1 MTLSESLQ
9 NHILSL
15 CDDSVIVIDTQF
27 RIVEVND
34 NLLSFTRSNRES
46 LLGRQ
51 LTLLA
56 KPSMQLTLQQTGFW
70 YGKLESEIP
79 IDKLD
84 NLWCSIVAYRYE
96 SVEITHYIGIIDHLW
111 QENNF
116 LERIA
121 SSDSFDDTR
130 MIALSQ
136 GSEHTVKWIL
146 DHVRMGIQV
155 DAEDSDLA
163 LNPYGEAAKTQILAG
178 WPFVIHFVDECV
190 ELLVAK
196 FVQDVANQ
204 RIKDQ
209 FMQDHRGHL
218 LAIFDPLTSLASLRE
233 LAKKRGRKDMLTQM
247 SYRDAL
253 QMYSFT
259 LQYILSNFIHISSLK
274 ELLAKRLSDEMMLRY
289 EEMDAVL
296 SEYIQSAMAPFTTGD
311 NFAKIKQIEIEK
323 LGELSGII
331 GAVLY
336 RPLLSGELIGDALS
350 RQAADINILLTSTE
364 DAVMLDD
371 TSPRGAGTVARA
383 ARSGEIIVDTNY
395 AESLNHPI
403 WIEMV
408 HKYGV
413 QSIMAIPV
421 YHKISKQL
429 MVVALYGEYENQF
442 LAPWM
447 KSFAHQLKRRWEFL
461 WQQFDP
467 MTESI
472 VLEQKRSEEYRKRL
486 FTGGLVMYC
495 QPIVALESGR
505 VTKVEALA
513 RLRLEDGTMVP
524 PNQFLPLL
532 DRSEMDR
539 LFLLGFEESARY
551 LTKWKT
557 MGFNVDI
564 TVNLPPHTLLNPA
577 IIVWIEEICHR
588 YQLAPERFTLELLE
602 TQEIDDEAQQLVL
615 KQLKELGVKLAV
627 DDLGSGYS
635 SLMRLIQLP
644 FDVVKIEQGL
654 LSKLA
659 DNIIPMFGLIHGLI
673 QIGTGLGK
681 EVVVEGIEYPGIIE
695 AMKIFRA
702 TMGQGYVLA
711 RPMPFDDVYLWA
723 HSYHLKV
730 EWTGIHT
737 YVGALAYQWLSIQQ
751 NRQRL
756 IEVHELCPL
765 TPFFQEKGEE
775 ASEVAKWHEAI
786 HNHVHVKMNQ
796 QRLLNWLIDRAQQ
809 ELNEKRK

>member
-1 MTLSESLQ
+1 
-9 NHILSL
+9 
-15 CDDSVIVIDTQF
+15 
-27 RIVEVND
+27 
-34 NLLSFTRSNRES
+34 
-46 LLGRQ
+46 
-51 LTLLA
+51 
-56 KPSMQLTLQQTGFW
+56 
-70 YGKLESEIP
+70 
-79 IDKLD
+79 
-84 NLWCSIVAYRYE
+84 
-96 SVEITHYIGIIDHLW
+96 
-111 QENNF
+111 
-116 LERIA
+116 
-121 SSDSFDDTR
+121 
-130 MIALSQ
+130 
-136 GSEHTVKWIL
+136 
-146 DHVRMGIQV
+146 
-155 DAEDSDLA
+155 
-163 LNPYGEAAKTQILAG
+163 
-178 WPFVIHFVDECV
+178 
-190 ELLVAK
+190 
-196 FVQDVANQ
+196 
-204 RIKDQ
+204 
-209 FMQDHRGHL
+209 
-218 LAIFDPLTSLASLRE
+218 
-233 LAKKRGRKDMLTQM
+233 
-247 SYRDAL
+247 
-253 QMYSFT
+253 
-259 LQYILSNFIHISSLK
+259 
-274 ELLAKRLSDEMMLRY
+274 
-289 EEMDAVL
+289 
-296 SEYIQSAMAPFTTGD
+296 
-311 NFAKIKQIEIEK
+311 
-323 LGELSGII
+323 
-331 GAVLY
+331 
-336 RPLLSGELIGDALS
+336 
-350 RQAADINILLTSTE
+350 
-364 DAVMLDD
+364 
-371 TSPRGAGTVARA
+371 
-383 ARSGEIIVDTNY
+383 
-395 AESLNHPI
+395 
-403 WIEMV
+403 
-408 HKYGV
+408 
-413 QSIMAIPV
+413 
-421 YHKISKQL
+421 
-429 MVVALYGEYENQF
+429 
-442 LAPWM
+442 M
-447 KSFAHQLKRRWEFL
+447 KSFAHQIKRRWEYL

-557 MGFNVDI
+557 MGFDVDI

-577 IIVWIEEICHR
+577 IILWIEEICQR

-659 DNIIPMFGLIHGLI
+659 DNVIPMFGLIHGLI

-737 YVGALAYQWLSIQQ
+737 YVGALAFQWLSIQQ

-756 IEVHELCPL
+756 LEAHELCPL
-765 TPFFQEKGEE
+765 TPFFQEKGSE

-809 ELNEKRK
+809 ELNEKRR